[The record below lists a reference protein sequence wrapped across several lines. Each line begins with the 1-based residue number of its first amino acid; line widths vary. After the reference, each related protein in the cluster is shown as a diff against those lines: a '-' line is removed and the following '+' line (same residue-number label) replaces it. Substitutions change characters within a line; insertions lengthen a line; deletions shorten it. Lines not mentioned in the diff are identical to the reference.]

1 MREEAS
7 KEEVFRGV
15 VQGAIPAEFGRMP
28 HLRRLVLNNNKLS
41 GGLDDFSAALPAH
54 NKLQWLDIAHNQF
67 SGTLF
72 APDIVKLA
80 VFSSMRD
87 QFQTEFDK
95 QAIHIFDASN
105 NQLIGEVS
113 QEILQVPAP
122 QPVPAR
128 T

>member
-1 MREEAS
+1 MRY
-7 KEEVFRGV
+7 
-15 VQGAIPAEFGRMP
+15 
-28 HLRRLVLNNNKLS
+28 
-41 GGLDDFSAALPAH
+41 
-54 NKLQWLDIAHNQF
+54 
-67 SGTLF
+67 
-72 APDIVKLA
+72 
-80 VFSSMRD
+80 